1 MMDKAIKRVRRV
13 VYWTLNT
20 TLGLVWFVL
29 GIGLLAEQEA
39 GPVDW
44 WRLGPSVALVAVFS
58 VLFFRVTRAILD
70 RRYAQRELVA
80 GAGIAVVVAV
90 LGTGAP
96 TSWSFVS
103 FAWLS
108 VASVGVRARTAWIMA
123 VSTLVVMWP
132 LNAYRLIEFTA
143 ETDPA
148 TRAGIVVGSFL
159 YTALMCGT
167 LPWANR
173 LWVWIWHI
181 AEEAHEGREA
191 QARLAVAEERLRFAR
206 DLHDLVGHQLSAI
219 AVKSELAV
227 RLGGD
232 SPASAEM
239 AEVRGLART
248 ALRELREAVKGY
260 RQLDLAAELASV
272 RGVLEAAGITCDL
285 KLPYRD
291 APGETAPVFA
301 WVVREAVTNVLRH
314 STATTCEITLRLT
327 PEETILEVR
336 NNGVQKDAVKNGEG
350 SGLAGLA
357 ERLGAVGGKL
367 TAEPDRKGGFV
378 LRAVAPTAKEPAL
391 AGRP

>member
-1 MMDKAIKRVRRV
+1 MRRV
-13 VYWTLNT
+13 VRWTLNT
-20 TLGLVWFVL
+20 TLGLVWFVVAL
-29 GIGLLAEQEA
+29 GLVSGQEN

-44 WRLGPSVALVAVFS
+44 WRLGPALALVVVFT
-58 VLFFRVTRAILD
+58 VLFLRVTKAILD
-70 RRYAQRELVA
+70 RRYAKRELIA
-80 GAGIAVVVAV
+80 GAVIALVVAV
-90 LGTGAP
+90 VGPGAP
-96 TSWSFVS
+96 TSWSFVA

-108 VASVGVRARTAWIMA
+108 IAAIGVRVRTAWILSIATLA
-123 VSTLVVMWP
+123 VMGP
-132 LNAYRLIEFTA
+132 LNGYQMIVFTA
-143 ETDPA
+143 EADSA
-148 TRAGIVVGSFL
+148 TRAGILVGSFA
-159 YTALMCGT
+159 YTALMCAT

-173 LWVWIWHI
+173 LWVWIWRI

-232 SPASAEM
+232 TPASAEM

-260 RQLDLAAELASV
+260 RQLDLTAELASV
-272 RGVLEAAGITCDL
+272 RGVLEAAGIACDL
-285 KLPYRD
+285 KLPYRE
-291 APGETAPVFA
+291 APGDTAPVFA

-327 PEETILEVR
+327 SEETILEVR

-378 LRAVAPTAKEPAL
+378 LRAAAPAAREPAL
-391 AGRP
+391 AGRS

>member
-1 MMDKAIKRVRRV
+1 MDKSIKRVRRV
-13 VYWTLNT
+13 VRWTLNT
-20 TLGLVWFVL
+20 TLGLVWFVIGL
-29 GIGLLAEQEA
+29 GLLAEQES

-44 WRLGPSVALVAVFS
+44 WRLGPALALVVVFS
-58 VLFFRVTRAILD
+58 VLFLRVTQAILD
-70 RRYAQRELVA
+70 RRYARRELVA
-80 GAGIAVVVAV
+80 GAGIAVAVAV

-108 VASVGVRARTAWIMA
+108 VASIGVRARTAWILA
-123 VSTLVVMWP
+123 LSTLAVMAP
-132 LNAYRLIEFTA
+132 LNTYRTLEFTG

-148 TRAGIVVGSFL
+148 TRAGILVGSLL
-159 YTALMCGT
+159 YTALLCGT

-173 LWVWIWHI
+173 LWVWIWRI

-232 SPASAEM
+232 TPASAEM

-285 KLPYRD
+285 KLPYRE
-291 APGETAPVFA
+291 APGDTAPVFA

-327 PEETILEVR
+327 PGETILEVR

-378 LRAVAPTAKEPAL
+378 LRAAAPTAKEPVL
-391 AGRP
+391 AGRS